1 MQKEQSKASF
11 CIDIGTTSLKAA
23 LISECGFVFSS
34 TVVRFAT
41 NEIENP
47 HLITDCWK
55 KALFQA
61 GKNLQ
66 IESYDVIAF
75 GISGNGPTLTAV
87 NEEKS
92 FTLLWNKNFTQQQQN
107 QIFELTKNSKSIFL
121 PRLLSL
127 KYFYPEI
134 WQNSQNI
141 LSGPEFL
148 IYFLTNQKLTILP
161 ENRFLQAY
169 WNDEILSEFEISK
182 NLLPEF
188 VQLGTQAGFVKSEIL
203 SKLNLSANKK
213 IPVFCGGPD
222 FVTALIGTNTLSVG
236 KICDR
241 SGSSEGIN
249 LCSNKPI
256 LKNDFRNLPSVIPEL
271 FNVSYLLADTGT
283 RFTQWKNSSLWKN
296 ESYETCI
303 NHLLENPQS
312 DGYKIIFEIAKDV
325 KNAFQKVL
333 TERKNLLQNELQTP
347 VKIICT
353 GGQAKNS
360 SWMKFKSIIT
370 ELELYVTNCPDA
382 ELMGNAIISS
392 VGLGNFHSIRNAAEH
407 LVVPKIKYFPN
418 KTKCD
423 IIKL

>member
-66 IESYDVIAF
+66 IENYKIVAF
-75 GISGNGPTLTAV
+75 CISGNGPTLTCV
-87 NEEKS
+87 NEEKT
-92 FTLLWNKNFTQQQQN
+92 FTLLWNNNSVSVKNPIQT
-107 QIFELTKNSKSIFL
+107 KSIFL
-121 PRLLSL
+121 PRILLL
-127 KYFYPEI
+127 KDNFSEI
-134 WQNSQNI
+134 WQNSKAI

-148 IYFLTNQKLTILP
+148 IYFLTDKKLTILP
-161 ENRFLQAY
+161 ENRFIQAY
-169 WNDEILSEFEISK
+169 WTKDDLSNFEISS
-182 NLLPEF
+182 NLLPDF
-188 VQLGTQAGFVKSEIL
+188 VQLGEKAGFVKTEIL
-203 SKLNLSANKK
+203 ATLGINSTEK

-249 LCSNKPI
+249 LCSDKPI
-256 LKNDFRNLPSVIPEL
+256 QKDEFRNLPSVIPEL
-271 FNVSYLLADTGT
+271 FNVSYLLSDTGT
-283 RFTQWKNSSLWKN
+283 RFTQWKNSSEWKN
-296 ESYETCI
+296 ESYENCI
-303 NHLLENPQS
+303 NYLLKNQQTE
-312 DGYKIIFEIAKDV
+312 GYKIILEIANQV
-325 KNAFQKVL
+325 KIAFSKILEEQKKL
-333 TERKNLLQNELQTP
+333 LPQNSKNIP
-347 VKIICT
+347 KIICT
-353 GGQAKNS
+353 GGQAKNP
-360 SWMKFKSIIT
+360 SWMQFKSDVT
-370 ELELYVTNCPDA
+370 NVELWVTNCPDA

-392 VGLGNFHSIRNAAEH
+392 VGLGNYSSIKEASDTM
-407 LVVPKIKYFPN
+407 VVCEKKYLPQN
-418 KTKCD
+418 
-423 IIKL
+423 